1 VYVLA
6 RVLRA
11 RFEHVYQL
19 ALLSGELREV
29 FERAPP
35 VAGDAG
41 AAAGGGGAGK
51 RKPVEGDCPIC
62 FCEMEEDE
70 SGEPVVWCRAACG
83 QNIHKGCFETWAAT
97 KRRQAGEGGNAEVT
111 CPYCRSVWEGDEDMI
126 KMIRKDGKRN
136 EEGYVNVASQLGI
149 STYRGESCI
158 VFYWPRGW
166 LTSGFFQTTAHT
178 RDGGLATRPATD
190 AGTIEAAIKCLRR
203 LVWPAGDKSRVRIL
217 IHLR

>member
-11 RFEHVYQL
+11 RFELVYQL

-35 VAGDAG
+35 VVGDDGDGDGDAG
-41 AAAGGGGAGK
+41 AAAGGGGGGGGK

-62 FCEMEEDE
+62 FCEMDQEGEG
-70 SGEPVVWCRAACG
+70 GEPVVWCRAACG
-83 QNIHKGCFETWAAT
+83 QNVHKGCFETWAAT
-97 KRRQAGEGGNAEVT
+97 KRRQAGEGGNAASEVT

-149 STYRGESCI
+149 STHRGESCI
-158 VFYWPRGW
+158 MLYWPRGW
-166 LTSGFFQTTAHT
+166 LTSGLFQTTAHI

-190 AGTIEAAIKCLRR
+190 AGTIEATIKCLRR
-203 LVWPAGDKSRVRIL
+203 LV
-217 IHLR
+217 